1 LDRKIQSLNNLK
13 TIKIME
19 QFAVIT
25 ANPKTGLVFTPNA
38 NLGKDGKQYGFIR
51 VESNNVSFGGFGR
64 VSKRS
69 ALITFEA
76 DAWKSVAHLYPA
88 GAKVQGKV
96 VNTDSLEHKD
106 GYREMQVADRAT
118 GELRAVTSGGR
129 QVYRKTEFTEDLS
142 AVDTKLVY
150 DRVVAT
156 VAPQVNLVEDQ
167 A

>member
-1 LDRKIQSLNNLK
+1 
-13 TIKIME
+13 ME

-51 VESNNVSFGGFGR
+51 LESNNVSFGGFGR
-64 VSKRS
+64 VAKRS
-69 ALITFEA
+69 ALITF
-76 DAWKSVAHLYPA
+76 DAESWSSVAHLYPA
-88 GAKVQGKV
+88 GAKVQGRV
-96 VNTDSLEHKD
+96 INSDSLEPKA

-118 GELRAVTSGGR
+118 GELRAITSGGR

-156 VAPQVNLVEDQ
+156 VTAPVNLVD
-167 A
+167 